1 MSIAGN
7 ENFTNVST
15 LANHLPSLDAGI
27 LRTKALKG
35 FATRPPLSG
44 LGAATVTIEDGT
56 AATLEAGRVHTSN
69 WTGATADTTVTL
81 PSAIEG
87 STLAVYQNALP
98 QGDTNTLFFDCA
110 GTDAFVANSCV
121 NYAPASVSSNVLSNA
136 VALDFSERGETI
148 LQVSGVSAGP
158 GCIFSLGSVLFFNCT
173 QNGLWQVSHILR
185 ADVTSGG
192 ANIPNRFTF
201 AA

>member
-1 MSIAGN
+1 MTSPIAGN

-44 LGAATVTIEDGT
+44 LGAATVTIDAAGT
-56 AATLEAGRVHTSN
+56 AVTLEAGRVHTSD
-69 WTGATADTTVTL
+69 WTGAAASTTVTL
-81 PSAIEG
+81 PNAIEG
-87 STLAVYQNALP
+87 STLAVYQNATP
-98 QGDTNTLFFDCA
+98 TGGANTLIFDCA

-121 NYAPASVSSNVLSNA
+121 NHGIAGATALSGNT
-136 VALDFSERGETI
+136 LDFSERGETI
-148 LQVSGVSAGP
+148 LQVAGD
-158 GCIFSLGSVLFFNCT
+158 GGGTCIFGLGSVLFFNCT

-185 ADVTSGG
+185 CAGDGTTD
-192 ANIPNRFTF
+192 FEF

>member
-1 MSIAGN
+1 MTSPIAGN

-35 FATRPPLSG
+35 FAARPPLSG
-44 LGAATVTIEDGT
+44 LGAATVTIDAAGT
-56 AATLEAGRVHTSN
+56 AVTLEAGRVHTSN
-69 WTGATADTTVTL
+69 WTGAADTTVTL

-87 STLAVYQNALP
+87 STLAVYQNAVPTVGNLA
-98 QGDTNTLFFDCA
+98 LFFDCA

-121 NYAPASVSSNVLSNA
+121 NYAPASVSSNALANA

-148 LQVSGVSAGP
+148 LQVSGATGN

-185 ADVTSGG
+185 ADVTT
-192 ANIPNRFTF
+192 AFTIPNQFTF

>member
-1 MSIAGN
+1 MTSPIAGN

-35 FATRPPLSG
+35 FAARPPLSG
-44 LGAATVTIEDGT
+44 LGAATVTIDAAGT
-56 AATLEAGRVHTSN
+56 AVTLEAGRVHTSN
-69 WTGATADTTVTL
+69 WTGTDTTVTL

-98 QGDTNTLFFDCA
+98 TIGNNTLFFDCA

-121 NYAPASVSSNVLSNA
+121 NYAPASVSGNALTDA
-136 VALDFSERGETI
+136 VALDFSEQGETI
-148 LQVSGVSAGP
+148 LRVTGATAN

-185 ADVTSGG
+185 ADVAG
-192 ANIPNRFTF
+192 AGTITEAFTF
-201 AA
+201 DA

>member
-1 MSIAGN
+1 MTSPIAGN

-35 FATRPPLSG
+35 FAARPPLSG
-44 LGAATVTIEDGT
+44 LGAATVTIDAAGT
-56 AATLEAGRVHTSN
+56 AVTLEAGRVHTSN
-69 WTGATADTTVTL
+69 WTGAEDTTVTL

-87 STLAVYQNALP
+87 STLAVYQNATP
-98 QGDTNTLFFDCA
+98 TVDNNTLIFDCA

-121 NYAPASVSSNVLSNA
+121 NHGVASSSALTSNT
-136 VALDFSERGETI
+136 LDFSERGETI
-148 LQVSGVSAGP
+148 LQVAGATA
-158 GCIFSLGSVLFFNCT
+158 GTCIFGLGSVLFFNCT

-185 ADVTSGG
+185 CAGDGTTDFEFD
-192 ANIPNRFTF
+192 A
-201 AA
+201 